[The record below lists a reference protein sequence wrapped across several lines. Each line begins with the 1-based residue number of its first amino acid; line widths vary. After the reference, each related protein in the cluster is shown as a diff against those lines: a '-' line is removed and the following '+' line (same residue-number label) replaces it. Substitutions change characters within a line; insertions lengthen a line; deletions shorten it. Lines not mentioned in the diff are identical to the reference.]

1 MKLALAAFGPLLLGG
16 CFMSDG
22 EQGAVATRKSIEL
35 AAPKQVFSL
44 GGSIPIGVRYTN
56 RSPGTL
62 ELRDPQKTW
71 EVQLLAGGMTVSFGK
86 INRYAG
92 EGRVR
97 WSIESAETFSLAPG
111 GQHSFQYDAG
121 KRWPERFVP
130 GVNPLQVKD
139 VTDDAETVLSNT
151 IDVRVEFTAETF
163 PALLTI
169 LETEDSTPEAKA
181 FAEAWVRR
189 VQPGFTTAAEARTWW
204 ERNGSTPAVAA
215 SIARINQDAAKR

>member
-1 MKLALAAFGPLLLGG
+1 
-16 CFMSDG
+16 MSDG
-22 EQGAVATRKSIEL
+22 VQGAAATKKTIEL
-35 AAPKQVFSL
+35 AAPKRVFSL

-56 RSPGTL
+56 RSTAVL

-71 EVQLLAGGMTVSFGK
+71 EVQLITAGMTVSFGK

-97 WSIESAETFSLAPG
+97 WSIEPAETFSLAPG
-111 GQHSFQYDAG
+111 AQHSFQYDAG

-139 VTDDAETVLSNT
+139 VTDDSDTVLSNA
-151 IDVRVEFTAETF
+151 IEVRVEFTAETI

-169 LETEDSTPEAKA
+169 LEAEDSTPEAKE
-181 FAEAWVRR
+181 FAERWVRR
-189 VQPGFTTAAEARTWW
+189 LHPEFTSPARARSWW
-204 ERNGSTPAVAA
+204 EKAGATPAVAA
-215 SIARINQDAAKR
+215 AIAKVNQDAAKQDAAKQ

>member
-1 MKLALAAFGPLLLGG
+1 
-16 CFMSDG
+16 MSDG
-22 EQGAVATRKSIEL
+22 VQGAAATKKSIEL
-35 AAPKQVFSL
+35 AAPKRVFSL

-56 RSPGTL
+56 RSNGTL

-71 EVQLLAGGMTVSFGK
+71 EVQLVIGAATVSFGK
-86 INRYAG
+86 IIRYPR

-111 GQHSFQYDAG
+111 EQHSFQYDAG

-130 GVNPLQVKD
+130 GSNSLQVKD
-139 VTDDAETVLSNT
+139 VTDDADTVLSNA
-151 IDVRVEFTAETF
+151 IDIRVEFTAETI

-169 LETEDSTPEAKA
+169 LEAEDSTPEAKV

-189 VQPGFTTAAEARTWW
+189 LHPGYTTPAEARTWW
-204 ERNGSTPAVAA
+204 TQNGATPAVAA
-215 SIARINQDAAKR
+215 AIVKINQDAAKR